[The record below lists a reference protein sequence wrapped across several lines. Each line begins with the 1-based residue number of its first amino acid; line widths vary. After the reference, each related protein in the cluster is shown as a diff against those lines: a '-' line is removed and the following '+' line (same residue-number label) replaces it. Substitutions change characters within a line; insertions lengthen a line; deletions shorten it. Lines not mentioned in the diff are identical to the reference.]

1 MSNIMIDIETLGKKR
16 GCPVL
21 SIAAVQF
28 DLQTGNV
35 GETFYERMSCDAA
48 LSYGAPEISTLEWWS
63 KQSDEARD
71 AAFKGERHP
80 VSVAAE
86 LRAFLQRAG
95 GGRCIPWG
103 NGSVFDI
110 SILEGWFDKV
120 DPLVDAKGDDIYP
133 WKFWDIADLRTLVR
147 LSGIN
152 VKAIPFAGEKHNALA
167 DALHQVKIAHAAYSA
182 LPSPNRGTQPVAWRH
197 DDGPFAGMA
206 LTRSK
211 SVADS
216 WIANGWTVTPLFP
229 APPAPAV
236 PDESENR
243 DNFEKWVADYTGHTK
258 GFVSQFRSGARYQ
271 VGSMWNKHWDTWS
284 ACRATMLALE
294 QGNGGYDGK
303 ISD

>member
-28 DLQTGNV
+28 DLKTGNV

-48 LSYGAPEISTLEWWS
+48 LSYGWPEISTLEWWS

-80 VSVAAE
+80 VSVAVE

-95 GGRCIPWG
+95 DGRCIPWG

-110 SILEGWFDKV
+110 TILEGWFDKV

-147 LSGIN
+147 LSGIDT
-152 VKAIPFAGEKHNALA
+152 KAIPFAGEKHNALA

-182 LPSPNRGTQPVAWRH
+182 LPSSSRAAERIKELEAIATDYAFKFQKAQDALKHVVLMQERNHQGEN
-197 DDGPFAGMA
+197 DG
-206 LTRSK
+206 
-211 SVADS
+211 
-216 WIANGWTVTPLFP
+216 
-229 APPAPAV
+229 
-236 PDESENR
+236 E
-243 DNFEKWVADYTGHTK
+243 
-258 GFVSQFRSGARYQ
+258 
-271 VGSMWNKHWDTWS
+271 
-284 ACRATMLALE
+284 
-294 QGNGGYDGK
+294 
-303 ISD
+303 ISN

>member
-1 MSNIMIDIETLGKKR
+1 MNNIMIDIETLGKKR

-28 DLQTGNV
+28 DLQTGNI

-48 LSYGAPEISTLEWWS
+48 LSYGWPEISTLEWWD

-71 AAFKGERHP
+71 AAFNGERHP

-110 SILEGWFDKV
+110 TILEGWFDRV

-147 LSGIN
+147 LSGIDA
-152 VKAIPFAGEKHNALA
+152 KAIPFAGEKHNALA
-167 DALHQVKIAHAAYSA
+167 DALHQVKVAYMA
-182 LPSPNRGTQPVAWRH
+182 YTQIELRKKPLLPLDDDLITILGRPNFSCARLAQGLRLLGHEIPR
-197 DDGPFAGMA
+197 
-206 LTRSK
+206 R
-211 SVADS
+211 
-216 WIANGWTVTPLFP
+216 
-229 APPAPAV
+229 
-236 PDESENR
+236 SENEQAAVLH
-243 DNFEKWVADYTGHTK
+243 FLLGHYFVAGKQWREMAETEL
-258 GFVSQFRSGARYQ
+258 SQVA
-271 VGSMWNKHWDTWS
+271 N
-284 ACRATMLALE
+284 
-294 QGNGGYDGK
+294 DG
-303 ISD
+303 

>member
-1 MSNIMIDIETLGKKR
+1 MNNIMIDIETLGKKR

-28 DLQTGNV
+28 DLQTGKI

-48 LSYGAPEISTLEWWS
+48 LSYGWPEISTLEWWS

-110 SILEGWFDKV
+110 TILEGWFDKV

-147 LSGIN
+147 LSGID

-182 LPSPNRGTQPVAWRH
+182 LPSPNRGAQPVLYASEETLAYAMEGEKR
-197 DDGPFAGMA
+197 
-206 LTRSK
+206 L
-211 SVADS
+211 
-216 WIANGWTVTPLFP
+216 VTWSEPMGDAVIPLFT

-236 PDESENR
+236 PDEATSENVEALSGYVSTYKMTAGER
-243 DNFEKWVADYTGHTK
+243 DIAVEV
-258 GFVSQFRSGARYQ
+258 
-271 VGSMWNKHWDTWS
+271 WN
-284 ACRATMLALE
+284 ACRAAMRA
-294 QGNGGYDGK
+294 QVSSSGGHDGK
-303 ISD
+303 DSD

>member
-1 MSNIMIDIETLGKKR
+1 MNNIMIDIETLGKKR

-48 LSYGAPEISTLEWWS
+48 LSYGSPEISTLEWWS

-80 VSVAAE
+80 VSVAVE

-110 SILEGWFDKV
+110 TILEGWFDKV

-147 LSGIN
+147 LSGID

-182 LPSPNRGTQPVAWRH
+182 LPSPNKGAQPVLYASEET
-197 DDGPFAGMA
+197 
-206 LTRSK
+206 L
-211 SVADS
+211 
-216 WIANGWTVTPLFP
+216 ANAKEGEKRLVTWSEPMGDAVIPLYA
-229 APPAPAV
+229 APPAPAM
-236 PDESENR
+236 PDALKRAVTFYEQVKRENTPIETGAWK
-243 DNFEKWVADYTGHTK
+243 DAVDWVL
-258 GFVSQFRSGARYQ
+258 VE
-271 VGSMWNKHWDTWS
+271 
-284 ACRATMLALE
+284 ACRAAMLA
-294 QGNGGYDGK
+294 QVSSSGGHDGK
-303 ISD
+303 DSD